1 MSRPLEPGDARGRL
15 STEAVDP
22 STVRLGELDALGA
35 VELMLA
41 ADRGLVDVLFAAR
54 VELARAVDRIVA
66 CLAAGGRL
74 YYLGAGTSGRLGVLD
89 AAECPPTF
97 QSDPEQV
104 QGILAGGDEAMF
116 RAVEGA
122 EDDGEAAG
130 RELDRRGLTDTDA
143 VVGITAGGTTLFVHA
158 GLAHARAL
166 GAATIFL
173 ACVGKDEVPDDAD
186 CSIRLVTG
194 PETLAGSTRLR
205 AGTATK
211 MALNLLS
218 TLTMARLGKV
228 YRNLMVD
235 VDTSCNRKLVARGE
249 RLVEQLVPCAL
260 DRAAELLE
268 AAGGSVKVAVVMGR
282 LGLDRETATAR
293 LVVANGFLDVALGER
308 AAPASAR

>member
-1 MSRPLEPGDARGRL
+1 MSSPGDGRGHL

-22 STVRLGELDALGA
+22 ATARLGEVDALGG

-41 ADRGLVDVLFAAR
+41 ADRGLVETLHAAR
-54 VELARAVDRIVA
+54 VELARAVETIADR
-66 CLAAGGRL
+66 LAAGGRL
-74 YYLGAGTSGRLGVLD
+74 FYLGAGTSGRLGVLD

-97 QSDPEQV
+97 QSDRAQV
-104 QGILAGGDEAMF
+104 QGILAGGDVAMF

-122 EDDGEAAG
+122 EDDREAAG
-130 RELDRRGLTDTDA
+130 AELDRRGLTSADV
-143 VVGITAGGTTLFVHA
+143 VVGITAGGTTPFVHA
-158 GLAHARAL
+158 GLAHARAR
-166 GAATIFL
+166 GAATVFL

-186 CSIRLVTG
+186 VSIRLLTG
-194 PETLAGSTRLR
+194 PEALAGSTRLR

-249 RLVEQLVPCAL
+249 RLVEELVPCAL
-260 DRAAELLE
+260 DRAAELLA
-268 AAGGSVKVAVVMGR
+268 AAGGAVKLAVLMGR
-282 LGLDRETATAR
+282 LDLDRATATAR
-293 LVVANGFLDVALGER
+293 LAAANGFLDVALGER
-308 AAPASAR
+308 TAPG